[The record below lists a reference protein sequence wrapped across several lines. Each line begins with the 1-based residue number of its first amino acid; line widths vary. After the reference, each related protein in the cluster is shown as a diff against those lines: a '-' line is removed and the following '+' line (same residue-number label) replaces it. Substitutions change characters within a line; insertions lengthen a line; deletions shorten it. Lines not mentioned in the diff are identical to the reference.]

1 MIRTISILALVTFLA
16 ACGAPSSED
25 ASSVAIETDETT
37 MGATPVGSETSA
49 AEAMGVDEGVV
60 ISVDRLIPEEEAC
73 LVMMNVAN
81 ATEET
86 VTAGLFAFNVTG
98 NGEAAG
104 ANMFPQTTE
113 PGDVVTAQII
123 LPAADARA
131 AIAGDI
137 NTGCRKLIR
146 DHPDRVIALAVDSS
160 AYVRDIDT
168 SADYGQA
175 VNASVSSAPCCG

>member
-98 NGEAAG
+98 NGETAG

-113 PGDVVTAQII
+113 PGEVITAQII
-123 LPAADARA
+123 LPAADCANA
-131 AIAGDI
+131 QVIEGGQI
-137 NTGCRKLIR
+137 NCKFVESGESCVESLELR
-146 DHPDRVIALAVDSS
+146 DGVIDFTLND
-160 AYVRDIDT
+160 
-168 SADYGQA
+168 
-175 VNASVSSAPCCG
+175 

>member
-1 MIRTISILALVTFLA
+1 MIRTFSILALVTFLA
-16 ACGAPSSED
+16 SCGAPSSED

-37 MGATPVGSETSA
+37 TDATPVGSETSA

-98 NGEAAG
+98 NGETAG
-104 ANMFPQTTE
+104 ANMFPQTTQ

-123 LPAADARA
+123 LPAADCENAKM
-131 AIAGDI
+131 IEGGQI
-137 NTGCRKLIR
+137 NCRIVETGESCVDDLELR
-146 DHPDRVIALAVDSS
+146 DGVIDFTLND
-160 AYVRDIDT
+160 
-168 SADYGQA
+168 
-175 VNASVSSAPCCG
+175 